1 MFEKIKR
8 RFRSLNRTD
17 DAEQGSRRVENA
29 DAMAQIGQVLGGPG
43 NSLPGGDGMPPDYV
57 KSYDEGRPP
66 H

>member
-17 DAEQGSRRVENA
+17 HAEQGGQRVENA
-29 DAMAQIGQVLGGPG
+29 DAMAQAGQVLGGPG
-43 NSLPGGDGMPPDYV
+43 NSLPGGDGMPPGYV